1 MKYRY
6 EIHYE
11 THNIN
16 YVKEID
22 IKNKIYNT
30 WYIMEL
36 NRSYHDMKNPVYK
49 SESYKRTCEWVFKNH
64 PEYLL

>member
-1 MKYRY
+1 MKYEY
-6 EIHYE
+6 KIMKEDYY
-11 THNIN
+11 TT

-36 NRSYHDMKNPVYK
+36 NGSYHDMKNPVYK

-64 PEYLL
+64 PELLL